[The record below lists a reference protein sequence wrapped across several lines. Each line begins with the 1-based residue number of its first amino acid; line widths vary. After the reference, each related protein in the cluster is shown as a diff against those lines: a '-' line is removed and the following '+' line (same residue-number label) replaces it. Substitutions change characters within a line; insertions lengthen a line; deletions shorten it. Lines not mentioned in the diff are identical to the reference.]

1 MNIVQNTEIT
11 NISVYILIYTVMF
24 MSVYF
29 VYLID
34 EANKK
39 MFNKIKNKKII
50 ISIEGNIGSG
60 KSTLINILKK
70 RYKDEIYFVD
80 EPVDEWK
87 NIKMDGK
94 DLIEHFY
101 CDNKKYGYL
110 FQNFAYIT
118 KLKNIKKAINN
129 SPYKIII
136 TERSIESDKY
146 LFAKMLYEKNMINKL
161 EWQTYNTWYDFFSF
175 NINYFIYL
183 KTDVDKC
190 VKRIIKRNRKG
201 EENIP
206 KTYLAKLND
215 KHNEWLD
222 SKKNVL
228 KLNGNQDIFN
238 ENIKN
243 HYIYIIDNFL
253 YNINK
258 NY

>member
-60 KSTLINILKK
+60 KSTLINILKNK
-70 RYKDEIYFVD
+70 YKDEIYFVD

-118 KLKNIKKAINN
+118 KLKNIKKLLIIHHIKLLLQKDQLKVIN
-129 SPYKIII
+129 
-136 TERSIESDKY
+136 
-146 LFAKMLYEKNMINKL
+146 
-161 EWQTYNTWYDFFSF
+161 
-175 NINYFIYL
+175 IYL
-183 KTDVDKC
+183 LKC
-190 VKRIIKRNRKG
+190 
-201 EENIP
+201 
-206 KTYLAKLND
+206 YM
-215 KHNEWLD
+215 
-222 SKKNVL
+222 KK
-228 KLNGNQDIFN
+228 I
-238 ENIKN
+238 
-243 HYIYIIDNFL
+243 
-253 YNINK
+253 
-258 NY
+258 

>member
-1 MNIVQNTEIT
+1 
-11 NISVYILIYTVMF
+11 MF

-146 LFAKMLYEKNMINKL
+146 LFAKMLYEQKMINDL
-161 EWQTYNTWYDFFSF
+161 EWITYNTWYNFFSF
-175 NINYFIYL
+175 KIDYFIYL

-190 VKRIIKRNRKG
+190 IERIKLRNRKG
-201 EENIP
+201 EETIS
-206 KTYLAKLND
+206 KEYLENLHSKHELWLN
-215 KHNEWLD
+215 N
-222 SKKNVL
+222 KKNKL
-228 KLNGNQDIFN
+228 LLNGNN
-238 ENIKN
+238 
-243 HYIYIIDNFL
+243 
-253 YNINK
+253 NINIQVNK
-258 NY
+258 ELHINKIEEFINKIISE